1 MQNPPP
7 DVEQWRRIVTEFEA
21 SGQSARAFAEA
32 RGLTASA
39 LGYWRRRIARD
50 QQPSA
55 PSSALAV
62 SFVEVR
68 SEPTPSA
75 RYEVALGNGRSVFV
89 GAQFDDIVLA
99 RLLRVV
105 EGGV

>member
-1 MQNPPP
+1 MQNTSP
-7 DVEQWRRIVTEFEA
+7 DVEQWRRVIAEFEA

-68 SEPTPSA
+68 SEPVPSA
-75 RYEVALGNGRSVFV
+75 RYEVALANGRSVFV
-89 GAQFDDIVLA
+89 GAHFDDVVLA
-99 RLLRVV
+99 RLLHVV